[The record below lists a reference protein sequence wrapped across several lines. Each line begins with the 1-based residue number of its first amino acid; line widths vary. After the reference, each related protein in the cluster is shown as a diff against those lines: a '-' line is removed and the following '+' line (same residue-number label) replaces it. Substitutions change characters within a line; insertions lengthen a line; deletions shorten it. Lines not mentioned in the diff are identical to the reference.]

1 VVAIDGSLRT
11 PRQGTF
17 EFLQIPRVVVLD
29 QLGEE
34 DRGIGVS
41 LTEVEEITNS
51 VPPPTAVAAPSDNG
65 RQIPADADAQGFV
78 GYPGK
83 RCSYTNPAVAIART
97 ADSVVVI
104 CQTGV
109 RRFYYKG
116 FGLQNGFSRDRR
128 PGADGSRFPFRRDER
143 GG

>member
-78 GYPGK
+78 GYPGA
-83 RCSYTNPAVAIART
+83 RCSYTNPAVAI
-97 ADSVVVI
+97 
-104 CQTGV
+104 GP
-109 RRFYYKG
+109 YG
-116 FGLQNGFSRDRR
+116 GLGCGDLPDRGQAVLLQRLRPAERVQSRSTTRC
-128 PGADGSRFPFRRDER
+128 
-143 GG
+143 